1 MEIIFISGTR
11 RRHRRAHLGNAA
23 TLSLIV
29 AVIALCAGTYYLGY
43 RSVPVAADPGPEL
56 YAAAWQAEVQR
67 QRDRVEYA
75 IGDAEQNLDALALRM
90 GEIQSRVVRLDA
102 LGRRLVEMADLDS
115 EEFNFDGLP
124 ARGGPDL
131 VTEREPFEVPD
142 FLASLE
148 GLVQLLE
155 DREPKLAVVEGT
167 LMNRKLHA
175 EVFPT
180 GRPVKKGGWISSV
193 FGWRNDPITGKR
205 AFHEGLDF
213 AGRPD
218 SEVVAVAAGVVVWSG
233 KRWGYGNAVEIN
245 HGNGYSTLYAHN
257 KKNLVKVGE
266 TVKKGQVLAMLGSTG
281 RSNGPHVHFEVRRN
295 GKAVNP
301 IKFVRATRQ

>member
-1 MEIIFISGTR
+1 M
-11 RRHRRAHLGNAA
+11 HLGSAA
-23 TLSLIV
+23 SLSLIV

-56 YAAAWQAEVQR
+56 YAAAWKAEVLQ
-67 QRDRVEYA
+67 QRDEVQNA

-102 LGRRLVEMADLDS
+102 LGRRLVEMAALDA
-115 EEFNFDGLP
+115 EEFNFDDPP

-131 VTEREPFEVPD
+131 VTAREPFQVPD

-148 GLVQLLE
+148 ELVQQLE

-167 LMNRKLHA
+167 LMNRKLNA
-175 EVFPT
+175 EVFPN
-180 GRPVKKGGWISSV
+180 GRPVSKGWISSV
-193 FGWRNDPITGKR
+193 FGWRNDPMTGKR
-205 AFHEGLDF
+205 AFHEGVDF
-213 AGRPD
+213 AGRRNND
-218 SEVVAVAAGVVVWSG
+218 VVAVAAGVVVWSG
-233 KRWGYGNAVEIN
+233 KRWGLGNTVEVN

-257 KKNLVKVGE
+257 DKNLVKVGE
-266 TVKKGQVLAMLGSTG
+266 TVKKGQVLALLGSTG
-281 RSNGPHVHFEVRRN
+281 RSSGPHVHFEVRRN

-301 IKFVRATRQ
+301 MNFVRAKR

>member
-1 MEIIFISGTR
+1 M
-11 RRHRRAHLGNAA
+11 
-23 TLSLIV
+23 
-29 AVIALCAGTYYLGY
+29 
-43 RSVPVAADPGPEL
+43 PVAGDPGPEL
-56 YAAAWQAEVQR
+56 YAAAWKAEVLQ
-67 QRDRVEYA
+67 QRDEVQGA
-75 IGDAEQNLDALALRM
+75 IKDAEQNLDALALRM

-102 LGRRLVEMADLDS
+102 LGRRLVEMADLDA
-115 EEFNFDGLP
+115 EEFNFDAPP
-124 ARGGPDL
+124 ARGGPEL

-148 GLVQLLE
+148 NLVRQLE

-180 GRPVKKGGWISSV
+180 GRPVKKGWISSV
-193 FGWRNDPITGKR
+193 FGWRNDPINGKR
-205 AFHEGLDF
+205 AFHEGIDF
-213 AGRPD
+213 AGRAE

-233 KRWGYGNAVEIN
+233 RRWGFGNTVEIN
-245 HGNGYSTLYAHN
+245 HGNGYTTLYAHN
-257 KKNLVKVGE
+257 EKNLVKVGE
-266 TVKKGQVLAMLGSTG
+266 TVKKGQVLALLGSTG

-301 IKFVRATRQ
+301 IKFVREKP

>member
-1 MEIIFISGTR
+1 M
-11 RRHRRAHLGNAA
+11 
-23 TLSLIV
+23 SLIL

-56 YAAAWQAEVQR
+56 YAAAWQAEVLN
-67 QRDRVEYA
+67 QRDEVSGA
-75 IGDAEQNLDALALRM
+75 IGDAERNLDALALRM

-102 LGRRLVEMADLDS
+102 LGRRLVEMADLDA
-115 EEFNFDGLP
+115 EEFSFDEVP
-124 ARGGPDL
+124 ARGGPEL
-131 VTEREPFEVPD
+131 VTEREPFEIPD
-142 FLASLE
+142 FLDSLE
-148 GLVQLLE
+148 KLVQKLE

-175 EVFPT
+175 EVFPR
-180 GRPVKKGGWISSV
+180 GRPVAKGWISSV
-193 FGWRNDPITGKR
+193 FGWRNDPISGKR
-205 AFHEGLDF
+205 AFHEGVDF
-213 AGRPD
+213 AGRAN

-233 KRWGYGNAVEIN
+233 SRWGFGNTVEIN

-266 TVKKGQVLAMLGSTG
+266 TVKKGQVLALLGSTG

-301 IKFVRATRQ
+301 IKFVRAKR

>member
-1 MEIIFISGTR
+1 M
-11 RRHRRAHLGNAA
+11 
-23 TLSLIV
+23 
-29 AVIALCAGTYYLGY
+29 IALCGVTYYLGY
-43 RSVPVAADPGPEL
+43 RSVPIAADLGPEL
-56 YAAAWQAEVQR
+56 YAAAWQSEVVQQR
-67 QRDRVEYA
+67 EKVESA

-102 LGRRLVEMADLDS
+102 LGRRLVEMANLDAA
-115 EEFNFDGLP
+115 EFSFDDVP
-124 ARGGPDL
+124 ARGGPDRI
-131 VTEREPFEVPD
+131 TEREPFEVPD

-148 GLVQLLE
+148 ELVSILA

-180 GRPVKKGGWISSV
+180 GRPVNKGWMSSV
-193 FGWRNDPITGKR
+193 FGWRNDPMTGKR
-205 AFHEGLDF
+205 AFHEGIDF
-213 AGRPD
+213 AGRAN
-218 SEVVAVAAGVVVWSG
+218 SEVMAVAAGVVVWSG
-233 KRWGYGNAVEIN
+233 SRWGFGNAVEVN

-266 TVKKGQVLAMLGSTG
+266 TVKKGQVLARLGSTG
-281 RSNGPHVHFEVRRN
+281 RSNGPHVHFEVRLN

-301 IKFVRATRQ
+301 IKFVRATR

>member
-1 MEIIFISGTR
+1 VDG
-11 RRHRRAHLGNAA
+11 
-23 TLSLIV
+23 
-29 AVIALCAGTYYLGY
+29 
-43 RSVPVAADPGPEL
+43 
-56 YAAAWQAEVQR
+56 
-67 QRDRVEYA
+67 A
-75 IGDAEQNLDALALRM
+75 IGDAERNLDALALRM

-102 LGRRLVEMADLDS
+102 LGRRLVEMANLDA
-115 EEFNFDGLP
+115 EEFSFDRLP

-131 VTEREPFEVPD
+131 VSEREPFQVPD

-148 GLVQLLE
+148 ELVRVLE

-175 EVFPT
+175 QVYPT
-180 GRPVKKGGWISSV
+180 GRPVNKGWISSV

-205 AFHEGLDF
+205 AFHEGIDF
-213 AGRPD
+213 AGRAS
-218 SEVVAVAAGVVVWSG
+218 SEVVAAAAGVVVWSG
-233 KRWGYGNAVEIN
+233 SRWGFGNAVEIN

-266 TVKKGQVLAMLGSTG
+266 TVKKGQVLALLGSTG

-301 IKFVRATRQ
+301 MKFVRATR

>member
-1 MEIIFISGTR
+1 MEIIFISSSR
-11 RRHRRAHLGNAA
+11 RSGRRAHFGNAA
-23 TLSLIV
+23 VLSLI
-29 AVIALCAGTYYLGY
+29 AAIIALCAGTYYLGY

-56 YAAAWQAEVQR
+56 YAAAWQAEVLR
-67 QRDRVEYA
+67 QRDQVKTA
-75 IGDAEQNLDALALRM
+75 IGDAEHNLDALALRM

-102 LGRRLVEMADLDS
+102 LGRRLVEMANLDA
-115 EEFNFDGLP
+115 EEFNFNEPP

-148 GLVQLLE
+148 ELVQMLE

-180 GRPVKKGGWISSV
+180 GRPVNKGWISSV
-193 FGWRNDPITGKR
+193 FGWRNDPMTGKR
-205 AFHEGLDF
+205 AFHEGIDF
-213 AGRPD
+213 AGRAN

-233 KRWGYGNAVEIN
+233 KRWGFGNTVEIN

-266 TVKKGQVLAMLGSTG
+266 TVKKGQVLALLGSTG

-301 IKFVRATRQ
+301 IKFVRATR

>member
-1 MEIIFISGTR
+1 M
-11 RRHRRAHLGNAA
+11 A
-23 TLSLIV
+23 
-29 AVIALCAGTYYLGY
+29 AVIALFAGTYYLGY
-43 RSVPVAADPGPEL
+43 RSVPVSADPGPEL
-56 YAAAWQAEVQR
+56 YAAAWQQEVLL
-67 QRDRVEYA
+67 QRDKVDTA
-75 IGDAEQNLDALALRM
+75 IGDADRNLNALALRM

-102 LGRRLVEMADLDS
+102 LGRRLVEMADLDIG
-115 EEFNFDGLP
+115 EFSFDDVP

-148 GLVQLLE
+148 ELVRVLE

-175 EVFPT
+175 EVYPT
-180 GRPVKKGGWISSV
+180 GRPVNKGWISSI

-205 AFHEGLDF
+205 AFHEGIDF
-213 AGRPD
+213 AGRAS
-218 SEVVAVAAGVVVWSG
+218 SEVVAAAAGVVVWSG
-233 KRWGYGNAVEIN
+233 SRWGFGNTVEVN

-266 TVKKGQVLAMLGSTG
+266 TVKKGQVLALLGSTG

-301 IKFVRATRQ
+301 ITFVRATR

>member
-1 MEIIFISGTR
+1 MG
-11 RRHRRAHLGNAA
+11 
-23 TLSLIV
+23 
-29 AVIALCAGTYYLGY
+29 AVIALSAVTYYLGY
-43 RSVPVAADPGPEL
+43 RSVPVAVDPGPEL
-56 YAAAWQAEVQR
+56 YAAAWQAEVVNQR
-67 QRDRVEYA
+67 GKVDVA
-75 IGDAEQNLDALALRM
+75 IGDAERDLDALALRM

-102 LGRRLVEMADLDS
+102 LGRRLVEMADLDAA
-115 EEFNFDGLP
+115 EFSFDEVP

-142 FLASLE
+142 MLASLE
-148 GLVQLLE
+148 ELLNLLE

-180 GRPVKKGGWISSV
+180 GRPVSSGWISSV
-193 FGWRNDPITGKR
+193 FGWRNDPMSGKR
-205 AFHEGLDF
+205 AFHEGIDF
-213 AGRPD
+213 AARAN
-218 SEVVAVAAGVVVWSG
+218 SEVSAVAAGVVVWSG
-233 KRWGYGNAVEIN
+233 SRWGFGNAVEVN

-266 TVKKGQVLAMLGSTG
+266 TVKKGQVLALLGSTG
-281 RSNGPHVHFEVRRN
+281 RSSGPHVHFEVRRN

-301 IKFVRATRQ
+301 LKFVRATR

>member
-1 MEIIFISGTR
+1 MG
-11 RRHRRAHLGNAA
+11 
-23 TLSLIV
+23 
-29 AVIALCAGTYYLGY
+29 AVIALSAVTYYLGY
-43 RSVPVAADPGPEL
+43 RSVPVAVDPGPEL
-56 YAAAWQAEVQR
+56 YAAAWQAEVVN
-67 QRDRVEYA
+67 QRDKVDVA
-75 IGDAEQNLDALALRM
+75 IGDAERGLDALALRM

-102 LGRRLVEMADLDS
+102 LGRRLVEMADLDAA
-115 EEFNFDGLP
+115 EFSFDEVP

-142 FLASLE
+142 MLASLE
-148 GLVQLLE
+148 ELLNLLE

-180 GRPVKKGGWISSV
+180 GRPVSSGWISSV
-193 FGWRNDPITGKR
+193 FGWRNDPMSGKR
-205 AFHEGLDF
+205 AFHEGIDF
-213 AGRPD
+213 AARAN
-218 SEVVAVAAGVVVWSG
+218 SEVSAVAAGVVVWSG
-233 KRWGYGNAVEIN
+233 SRWGFGNAVEIN

-266 TVKKGQVLAMLGSTG
+266 TVKKGQVLALLGSTG

-295 GKAVNP
+295 GKVVNP
-301 IKFVRATRQ
+301 IKFVRATR

>member
-1 MEIIFISGTR
+1 MEIIFISSSR
-11 RRHRRAHLGNAA
+11 RRSRRTHLGTAA
-23 TLSLIV
+23 SISLIL

-43 RSVPVAADPGPEL
+43 RSVPVAVDPGPEL
-56 YAAAWQAEVQR
+56 YAAAWQAEVLS
-67 QRDRVEYA
+67 QRDEVDGA
-75 IGDAEQNLDALALRM
+75 IGDAERNLDALALRM

-102 LGRRLVEMADLDS
+102 LGRRLVEMADLDA
-115 EEFNFDGLP
+115 EEFSFDGVP

-131 VTEREPFEVPD
+131 VTEREPFEIPD
-142 FLASLE
+142 FLTSLE
-148 GLVQLLE
+148 ELVQKLE

-180 GRPVKKGGWISSV
+180 GRPVSKGWISSV
-193 FGWRNDPITGKR
+193 FGWRNDPMTGKR
-205 AFHEGLDF
+205 AFHEGVDF
-213 AGRPD
+213 AGRAN

-233 KRWGYGNAVEIN
+233 SRWGFGNTVEVN

-266 TVKKGQVLAMLGSTG
+266 TVKKGQVLALLGSTG

-301 IKFVRATRQ
+301 IKFVRAKR

>member
-1 MEIIFISGTR
+1 MEIIFISSSR
-11 RRHRRAHLGNAA
+11 RSGRRAHFGNAA
-23 TLSLIV
+23 VLSLI
-29 AVIALCAGTYYLGY
+29 AAIIALCAGTYYLGY

-56 YAAAWQAEVQR
+56 YAAAWQAEVLR
-67 QRDRVEYA
+67 QRDQVKTA
-75 IGDAEQNLDALALRM
+75 IGDAEHNLDALALRM

-102 LGRRLVEMADLDS
+102 LGRRLVEMANLDA
-115 EEFNFDGLP
+115 EEFNFNEPP

-148 GLVQLLE
+148 ELVQMLE

-180 GRPVKKGGWISSV
+180 GRPVNKGWISSV
-193 FGWRNDPITGKR
+193 FGWRNDPMTGKR
-205 AFHEGLDF
+205 AFHEGIDF
-213 AGRPD
+213 AGRAN

-233 KRWGYGNAVEIN
+233 KRWGFGNTVEVN

-266 TVKKGQVLAMLGSTG
+266 TVKKGQVLALLGSTG

-301 IKFVRATRQ
+301 IKFVRATR